1 MEEIIL
7 IIINRK
13 IKKMGIKDFKNPSFL
28 NNYALLIY
36 KSKREMVLIDMDED
50 ECYPNDWN
58 MYSVLGRLTDEDELL
73 ESIQDHLKEEEIVNS
88 QICKR
93 LVDNFGQVICY

>member
-28 NNYALLIY
+28 NDYTLLIC
-36 KSKREMVLIDMDED
+36 KSKRKIVLIDDDEL
-50 ECYPNDWN
+50 ECYPNDYN
-58 MYSVLGRLTDEDELL
+58 MSICVGRLTDEDELL
-73 ESIQDHLKEEEIVNS
+73 ESIQDRLKEEKIANG

-93 LVDNFGQVICY
+93 LMENLGQVICY